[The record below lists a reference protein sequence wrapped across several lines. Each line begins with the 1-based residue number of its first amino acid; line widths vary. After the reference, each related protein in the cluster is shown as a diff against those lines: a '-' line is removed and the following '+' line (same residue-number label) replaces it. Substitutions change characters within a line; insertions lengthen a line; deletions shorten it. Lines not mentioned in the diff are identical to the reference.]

1 MGIAEEWIEYLN
13 ERKNDIQDFLETEY
27 HVDTF
32 ELLQKNSRT
41 FFSNKLQAENLKE
54 LRMACIMDQFT
65 LESYKPECNLLELT
79 PNNWKKE
86 IEEFDEETLKA
97 ESEQLLE
104 MRFLTGENAVFSRTQ
119 GGFISLKTS
128 FE

>member
-41 FFSNKLQAENLKE
+41 FFSNKLQAENLKA

-79 PNNWKKE
+79 PDNWKKE
-86 IEEFDEETLKA
+86 NTNINSQGRDF
-97 ESEQLLE
+97 SICGLL
-104 MRFLTGENAVFSRTQ
+104 
-119 GGFISLKTS
+119 
-128 FE
+128 

>member
-32 ELLQKNSRT
+32 ELIQKNSRT

-86 IEEFDEETLKA
+86 IEEFDPELIFI
-97 ESEQLLE
+97 ES
-104 MRFLTGENAVFSRTQ
+104 AWQ
-119 GGFISLKTS
+119 GKDGMWLSIINISQPTRHLRR
-128 FE
+128 